1 MSSAAGKD
9 SATLGTAG
17 TKEDA
22 VDSTDAGISYA
33 VASGVTANLG
43 WKSVDSSEAGL
54 SETSGGTSWYI
65 GANMAF

>member
-1 MSSAAGKD
+1 MSSAAGND

-22 VDSTDAGISYA
+22 IDTTDAGIAYA

-43 WKSVDSSEAGL
+43 WKNVDSTENRD

>member
-1 MSSAAGKD
+1 MD
-9 SATLGTAG
+9 VDL
-17 TKEDA
+17 TKEDSL
-22 VDSTDAGISYA
+22 DITDAGISYA

-43 WKSVDSSEAGL
+43 WKNVDSTENSD